1 MSLTSLS
8 TNHQIPLESQTKVEV
23 EKILNFYQTC
33 INEHQKDEISKMYM
47 IKSIMIF
54 NGQLLNNLSEIQN
67 HFIEFIK
74 NLTIKIEDYSF
85 LLSGNHSVNIILK
98 GLLIDLQ
105 GQHIPFYQYMLVTT
119 SKLDELGYKIN
130 YGIYRHNQDNINLGS
145 FPNLVNYYQSL
156 NNGQLEQ
163 VNNLY
168 IFTSQVIY
176 DKQNYHSNTITF
188 GTKKIA
194 DLLKIIHDHKCQ
206 YQIFSVDNIS
216 IGTQRA
222 NILVVGQITFNNQ
235 TKNFIEYLHLSPN
248 LLSCLQFNIQNSI
261 LLFT

>member
-1 MSLTSLS
+1 MSLTNLNS
-8 TNHQIPLESQTKVEV
+8 NHQIPLESQTKVEV

-33 INEHQKDEISKMYM
+33 INGHQKDEISKMYM
-47 IKSIMIF
+47 IKSTMIY

-74 NLTIKIEDYSF
+74 NLTIKLEDYSY

-98 GLLIDLQ
+98 GSLIDLQ
-105 GQHIPFYQYMLVTT
+105 GQQIPFYQYMLVTT
-119 SKLDELGYKIN
+119 SKFDDLGYKIN
-130 YGIYRHNQDNINLGS
+130 CGIHRHNQDNINLNS

-156 NNGQLEQ
+156 NNGKLEQ

-168 IFTSQVIY
+168 TFTSQVIY
-176 DKQNYHSNTITF
+176 DKQSYISNAITF
-188 GTKKIA
+188 GTKKIT
-194 DLLKIIHDHKCQ
+194 DLLKTIQDHKCH

-235 TKNFIEYLHLSPN
+235 TKNFIEYFHLSPN
-248 LLSCLQFNIQNSI
+248 QHSYFQFNIQNSI
-261 LLFT
+261 LLFS